1 MNGISAQ
8 PPPATV
14 AATEPQALVPAS
26 AAGGPGAE
34 HQLLLGGQA
43 QGQVLG
49 MGQGYAACRWHET
62 PRH

>member
-1 MNGISAQ
+1 
-8 PPPATV
+8 
-14 AATEPQALVPAS
+14 
-26 AAGGPGAE
+26 
-34 HQLLLGGQA
+34 LLGGQA